1 MTWCQFFWDTP
12 YNESVLLC
20 EKENAAAVQSFS
32 PHIKTYPVCIL
43 VRFLS
48 DRNIKQSTFD
58 DTLIFKSVYFK
69 FHEIVRTLA
78 FYLCIQIIVYLF
90 ISIADPKAAKA
101 VSRTPCSLAAS
112 ELDPCFSAPLIYWHL
127 IISHGTTLA
136 SPTPLLCFSQTLPKI
151 LSQIAPA
158 FSMGSCSFV
167 VERSKES
174 TARVVVWREVG
185 VQRSYTMESTLC
197 GCDQG
202 KYKVSALAHFLS
214 LHTHSECS
222 VFTLLSVYFIYCP
235 QCFILSVFILCI

>member
-1 MTWCQFFWDTP
+1 M
-12 YNESVLLC
+12 
-20 EKENAAAVQSFS
+20 
-32 PHIKTYPVCIL
+32 
-43 VRFLS
+43 
-48 DRNIKQSTFD
+48 
-58 DTLIFKSVYFK
+58 
-69 FHEIVRTLA
+69 
-78 FYLCIQIIVYLF
+78 
-90 ISIADPKAAKA
+90 
-101 VSRTPCSLAAS
+101 SRTPCSLAAS

-202 KYKVSALAHFLS
+202 KYKVSTLAHFLS

-235 QCFILSVFILCI
+235 QCFILSVFILCVFSPEEPQTLGAHHGNKQS